1 MGTKII
7 REQYGNP
14 SPKNFLEISEMYFEY
29 LNEKNLMKLE
39 ELYSKDIEL
48 YDWNDMWHGRQNVL
62 DMNEGLFDSGLEFVL
77 NESKQIGN
85 RTYNHIVIHTNK
97 ETIKVLDVIYWN
109 EDFKI
114 TKIEAFKGTISLP
127 FEAGSAVAVKII
139 DDRGIES
146 LRVITI

>member
-1 MGTKII
+1 METKIV

-39 ELYSKDIEL
+39 TLYSDNIEL

-62 DMNEGLFDSGLEFVL
+62 DMNEGLFDAGLEFEL
-77 NESKQIGN
+77 KESKQIGN
-85 RTYNHIVIHTNK
+85 CTYNHILIHTNK

-109 EDFKI
+109 EEFQI
-114 TKIEAFKGTISLP
+114 TKIEAFKG
-127 FEAGSAVAVKII
+127 
-139 DDRGIES
+139 
-146 LRVITI
+146 